1 MQDLVAAP
9 ELLALPFFAGL
20 VEADLEP
27 LLDRHR
33 LVSIPAGQTLVM
45 EADWG
50 ESLMVLMR
58 GLAKVRSFSADGE
71 EIVLSLIGRG
81 DVLGEMALLDGQP
94 RSADV
99 VTLSEV
105 RLLKLNG
112 QVFMRQVQQSNHLA
126 LQMARLQ
133 AKRLRELNRRFSL
146 QRSDATTRLLDA
158 LAYLACKSSGSDD
171 PLATSLPLPQ
181 GEIAILAGL
190 ARETSSRAM
199 SKLRQRGLVAQGD
212 DGALQLT
219 TLDPLR
225 KRGLVQA

>member
-1 MQDLVAAP
+1 MLELVSP
-9 ELLALPFFAGL
+9 SEILGFSFFSALT
-20 VEADLEP
+20 ETDLEP

-33 LVSIPAGQTLVM
+33 LASIPAGQTLVM

-50 ESLMVLMR
+50 ESLMVLID

-71 EIVLSLIGRG
+71 EIVLSLVGRG
-81 DVLGEMALLDGQP
+81 DVLGDIALLDGQP

-99 VTLSEV
+99 VTLSSV
-105 RLLKLNG
+105 KLLKLNG
-112 QVFMRQVQQSNHLA
+112 QAFLRQLQQSNCLA

-171 PLATSLPLPQ
+171 PLAASLPLPQ

-190 ARETSSRAM
+190 ARETSSRTM
-199 SKLRQRGLVAQGD
+199 SKLRQRGLVKD
-212 DGALQLT
+212 EDGSLRLT
-219 TLDPLR
+219 SLDPLR
-225 KRGLVQA
+225 KRGLVHA